1 MEKTSEKIPS
11 NIKGD
16 LQKFYI
22 LLDKMIILYKKI
34 QHIFLINLNN
44 VFKKNIF
51 EELSKD
57 KLIKDTLQILE
68 KNKYDFNKL
77 LSTQI
82 LIDEDKDNLYVSL
95 TKELNILI
103 NDSIIERNKEVD
115 LFKIP
120 SNMGKSK
127 KSIFKVK
134 KEHEVEQLLENH
146 I

>member
-120 SNMGKSK
+120 SYMG
-127 KSIFKVK
+127 KVK
-134 KEHEVEQLLENH
+134 KVYSKLKKNMK
-146 I
+146 